1 MINCIIVDDEIH
13 SIETLKWKIANCA
26 SDVVVKESFSSSQ
39 EALHFL
45 KNNSIDLVFLDI
57 EMPNMNGFEL
67 LEYLDQVDFSI
78 IFTTAYDEYALRA
91 IKLSALDYLLKPIDI
106 NELKEAINKQRKA
119 IDQKVFKSNYNNFLD
134 NQNLNVLAQRISIC
148 SKDKIEFLV
157 VGEILYCKSDSNYTE
172 ITLKDGS
179 KRWVSKTLK
188 EFDTMLTGK
197 GFFRSHNSYLINMH
211 FIREIQKTDGGS
223 VLMVNN
229 EMLPLSRNRK
239 QDLIQLMQ

>member
-1 MINCIIVDDEIH
+1 VDDELH
-13 SIETLKWKIANCA
+13 SIETLKWKISNCA
-26 SDVVVKESFSSSQ
+26 SDVVVQESFSSSP
-39 EALHFL
+39 EALHYL
-45 KNNSIDLVFLDI
+45 NNNSIDLVFLDI

-91 IKLSALDYLLKPIDI
+91 IKLSALDYLLKPIGI
-106 NELKEAINKQRKA
+106 NELKDAIAKQRNA
-119 IDQKVFKSNYNNFLD
+119 QERKVFKTNYNNFLD
-134 NQNLNVLAQRISIC
+134 NQNLNFLKQRISIC
-148 SKDKIEFLV
+148 SKDKIEYLV
-157 VGEILYCKSDSNYTE
+157 IGEILYCKSDSNYTE

-179 KRWVSKTLK
+179 KRTVSKTLK

-197 GFFRSHNSYLINMH
+197 GFFRSHNSYLINIY

-223 VLMVNN
+223 VLMVNDN
-229 EMLPLSRNRK
+229 MLPLSRNRK